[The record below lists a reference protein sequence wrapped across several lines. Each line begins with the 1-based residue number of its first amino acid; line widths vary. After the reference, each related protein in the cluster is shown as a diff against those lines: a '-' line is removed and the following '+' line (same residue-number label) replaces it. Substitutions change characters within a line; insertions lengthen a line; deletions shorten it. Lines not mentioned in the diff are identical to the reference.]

1 MKGVYDAQSRGYNAK
16 RQKFNKKSDNKPK
29 APGGDLHILMDQ
41 VESIRARIEKE
52 LKQQQ
57 QEGGK
62 RKRDENVQEE
72 ARKAPKP
79 VVQPESE
86 MDTYND
92 ELEQLTLSDV
102 HESDLEDLEPL
113 SEEEFEA

>member
-1 MKGVYDAQSRGYNAK
+1 
-16 RQKFNKKSDNKPK
+16 
-29 APGGDLHILMDQ
+29 LLDQ

-62 RKRDENVQEE
+62 RKRDEDVQEE
-72 ARKAPKP
+72 ARKTPKP